1 MNSMVVQEAA
11 AALTAGGSFQSLS
24 CAWVA
29 GEPQQQ
35 HGHRVAAHGENC
47 RRKAANPAK
56 EIQPFSIWLNVA
68 KSWISQG
75 KRHLFLSNSVLRFPN
90 LRQQAEQALCTHKC
104 TSPGNSTFSPFGLQF
119 LRQLCVTEVHVPR
132 AEPSLLLRLLRTTKP
147 QHGSSHSLA
156 AAICH
161 PQLPAQPT
169 PPSSVKVASAS

>member
-56 EIQPFSIWLNVA
+56 EIQPFSVWLNVA

-90 LRQQAEQALCTHKC
+90 LRQQAEQAVCTHKC

-119 LRQLCVTEVHVPR
+119 LRQLCVNRGARTPCR
-132 AEPSLLLRLLRTTKP
+132 ALAASEAAQNYKATARKQPLARCCHLPPPAASTT
-147 QHGSSHSLA
+147 HSL
-156 AAICH
+156 
-161 PQLPAQPT
+161 
-169 PPSSVKVASAS
+169 SSVKVASAS